1 MGVSSLYG
9 RVYRSSVD
17 CITIINSFLPVREGV
32 SVAVFLL
39 PFFFTFPPCTGGCI
53 GQFYNF
59 KLDMVSFLP
68 VREGVSL
75 GWCSDTIL
83 SAVSSLYGRVYHD
96 DRAPALII
104 ECFLPV
110 REGVSPIL
118 NVKGNVI
125 PFPPCT
131 GGCIMWRYPPR
142 ICQAVFSL
150 YGRVYRDTKRP
161 D

>member
-1 MGVSSLYG
+1 MCNLHNEVFGRVETRINTKYFLPVREGVSHELQPMQGVMSFPPCTGGCIDIPAAIEDAKRISSLYG
-9 RVYRSSVD
+9 RVYRRNLSISSVGS
-17 CITIINSFLPVREGV
+17 N
-32 SVAVFLL
+32 
-39 PFFFTFPPCTGGCI
+39 
-53 GQFYNF
+53 
-59 KLDMVSFLP
+59 
-68 VREGVSL
+68 
-75 GWCSDTIL
+75 
-83 SAVSSLYGRVYHD
+83 
-96 DRAPALII
+96 
-104 ECFLPV
+104 FLPV

-142 ICQAVFSL
+142 ICQAVSSL